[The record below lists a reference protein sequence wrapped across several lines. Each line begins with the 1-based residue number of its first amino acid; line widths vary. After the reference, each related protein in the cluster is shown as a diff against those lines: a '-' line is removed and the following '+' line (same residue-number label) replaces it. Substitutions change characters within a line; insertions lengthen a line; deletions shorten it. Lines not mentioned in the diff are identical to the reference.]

1 VVLIERLLLAN
12 LETLGLLGGELVVV
26 LSAGHDCY
34 LRGGQLGRGRY
45 VGVGREK

>member
-12 LETLGLLGGELVVV
+12 FEALGLLGGELVVV

-34 LRGGQLGRGRY
+34 LQGGQLRRGRY
-45 VGVGREK
+45 IGVEREK